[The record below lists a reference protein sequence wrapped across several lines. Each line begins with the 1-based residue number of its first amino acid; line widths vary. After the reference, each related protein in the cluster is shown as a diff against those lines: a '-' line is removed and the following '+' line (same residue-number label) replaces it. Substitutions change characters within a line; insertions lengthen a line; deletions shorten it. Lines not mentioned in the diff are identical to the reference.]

1 MFLSIFFYTSWKIFF
16 NMYIYLLSQI
26 NNINHLE
33 KIFSDV
39 GLEIELSHFL
49 TSDPNI

>member
-1 MFLSIFFYTSWKIFF
+1 
-16 NMYIYLLSQI
+16 MYMYLLSQI

-49 TSDPNI
+49 TSDPNV